1 LSGAVL
7 LCSQISIKSIAV
19 TQTIFYFII
28 VYSFHSHSNSRTAF
42 NSTVSKM
49 KFGVVIILLSLLTR
63 ASCIFS
69 ATRRHLKKEKK
80 SKSKE
85 SKSRDKNNGLKMGK
99 RHPNI
104 LLIMVDEQRFPTV
117 YDNVKLGDWFTKN
130 LSAQTAMKRKSTE
143 LVSHY
148 TASTACAPS
157 RATIF
162 TGQYGT
168 LNGVAYTP
176 GAAKLQKENLMYH
189 LDFNTVPT
197 MGDYFTEAGT
207 FRSIQCAHKYMCFF
221 FD

>member
-1 LSGAVL
+1 MILAKTKKQKHEIFLSGAVL

-99 RHPNI
+99 RHPATLSNSVWQCKARR
-104 LLIMVDEQRFPTV
+104 LVYQKLICTNCDEEEINRAGQSLHCIDCLRTKSCDYLYGTV
-117 YDNVKLGDWFTKN
+117 WNFKWCSLYTRSCKITE
-130 LSAQTAMKRKSTE
+130 RKSD
-143 LVSHY
+143 VSSWFQYRTDDGWLLHR
-148 TASTACAPS
+148 S
-157 RATIF
+157 RYVSF
-162 TGQYGT
+162 Y
-168 LNGVAYTP
+168 
-176 GAAKLQKENLMYH
+176 
-189 LDFNTVPT
+189 
-197 MGDYFTEAGT
+197 
-207 FRSIQCAHKYMCFF
+207 SMCT
-221 FD
+221 